1 MNVDSPIPPDD
12 STPALVEDV
21 LPDDAPAKERRAETA
36 AKWFVIA
43 FLTVVPVIGFGLVA
57 VVCYALWQRFV
68 S

>member
-1 MNVDSPIPPDD
+1 MNIDPPAPPDD
-12 STPALVEDV
+12 VTSLIEDV
-21 LPDDAPAKERRAETA
+21 LPDDAPAKEKRAEAA

-43 FLTVVPVIGFGLVA
+43 FLLVVPTIGFGLVA

>member
-1 MNVDSPIPPDD
+1 MNLSSPELPDPETPLVD
-12 STPALVEDV
+12 DV
-21 LPDDAPAKERRAETA
+21 LPDDAPAKEKRAEAA

-43 FLTVVPVIGFGLVA
+43 FLLVVPTIGFGLVA